1 MINGRNT
8 VFKFKG
14 KSKASTV
21 ASMSESKS
29 KAFIIT
35 EHPGPSVV

>member
-8 VFKFKG
+8 VFEFKG
-14 KSKASTV
+14 KSKTSTV

-29 KAFIIT
+29 QASIIT
-35 EHPGPSVV
+35 EHPGPSVM